1 MLLSLPKSQ
10 GFYPHRP
17 LCTITLCLRI
27 FAPLRLCGK
36 TLLTTL
42 LFAFI
47 NLLGTTAIAQQVSIK
62 QVEIQAN
69 GDVVL
74 NYDLLDEQQDRKYSL
89 YLYTST
95 DNYIQPLEKVTGEVG
110 INLAVG
116 SNKTI
121 TWHAKEEL
129 GDDFTGGVALELK
142 GSIYVPFIALDGF
155 DDYKVFKR
163 GKAYD
168 ITWTGGRG
176 DNILNFELYQSNEK
190 VKVFEE
196 RPNVGNTT
204 MVIPKDV
211 KPGTYRFKISD
222 SRNRDEV
229 VFSSDFIVK
238 RKIPLV
244 ATIGVGVAVV
254 AAVAILAPMLT
265 AKEEDK
271 IGDPPKGTR

>member
-1 MLLSLPKSQ
+1 MKSLA
-10 GFYPHRP
+10 
-17 LCTITLCLRI
+17 LV
-27 FAPLRLCGK
+27 
-36 TLLTTL
+36 
-42 LFAFI
+42 LFATI
-47 NLLGTTAIAQQVSIK
+47 LLILAYTPASAQQVTIK
-62 QVEIQAN
+62 QIELQAN
-69 GDVVL
+69 GDVIISY
-74 NYDLLDEQQDRKYSL
+74 NLLDEQQDRKYSL
-89 YLYTST
+89 YLYAST
-95 DNYIQPLEKVTGEVG
+95 DNYIQPLEKVTGAIGVDLTVG
-110 INLAVG
+110 EKKQI
-116 SNKTI
+116 I
-121 TWHAKEEL
+121 WHAKEEL
-129 GDDFTGGVALELK
+129 GSDFKGGVALELK
-142 GSIYVPFIALDGF
+142 GSIYIPFIAMDGF

-176 DNILNFELYQSNEK
+176 DNILNFELYRGDEK

-229 VFSSDFIVK
+229 VFTSDFIVK

-254 AAVAILAPMLT
+254 AAVAILAPMVT
-265 AKEEDK
+265 NKEEDK
-271 IGDPPKGTR
+271 MGDPPKPSGK